1 MSDNEKQIY
10 LRVLGDVPF
19 MLEIVSRCGEQ
30 ADSFAAEMLHER
42 ITLEREAFRLEED
55 RRVRETAERI
65 AGHEEQKMRTSDD

>member
-1 MSDNEKQIY
+1 MSNNEKQIY

-19 MLEIVSRCGEQ
+19 MLEIISRCSEQ
-30 ADSFAAEMLHER
+30 ADSFASEMLFER
-42 ITLEREAFRLEED
+42 ITLERKAFRLEED